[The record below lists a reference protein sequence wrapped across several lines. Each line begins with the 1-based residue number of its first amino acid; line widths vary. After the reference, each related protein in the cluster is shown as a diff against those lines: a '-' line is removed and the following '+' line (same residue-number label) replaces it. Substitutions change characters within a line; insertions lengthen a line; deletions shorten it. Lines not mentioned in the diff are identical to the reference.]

1 MHMNNEQIKHY
12 RSLLP
17 ERISV
22 RVQNEGGGF
31 WAQITAPEVGL
42 SDCYTQADSIDELM
56 VMINDAVQTHF
67 EIPEEVREKVGFY
80 LPVPSKRLRFEEMFN
95 QLAELGKQKEEE
107 TTLTLR
113 EPELVS

>member
-1 MHMNNEQIKHY
+1 MKNDQIKQY

-22 RVQNEGGGF
+22 RIVNEDGGF
-31 WAQITAPEVGL
+31 WAQITAPEAGL
-42 SDCYTQADSIDELM
+42 SDCYTQADSINELM
-56 VMINDAVQTHF
+56 LMINDAVQTHF

-80 LPVPSKRLRFEEMFN
+80 IPVPTNHLRFEEMFN
-95 QLAELGKQKEEE
+95 QLASMEKHESEE

-113 EPELVS
+113 EPELVA